1 MGLIALRHVG
11 SSWTRTAPV
20 SCIGRWILIHCT
32 TTEVQLQPLEGMFLS
47 GVVYIFLKK
56 KKKTVSQQVKFLRP
70 MCMYVGVAVD
80 VGVGVGVCL
89 CLCVCV
95 GEESQRRESRT
106 QTPRTIS
113 L

>member
-1 MGLIALRHVG
+1 MDSYPLYHQGSPIATSRGHVPFRG
-11 SSWTRTAPV
+11 S
-20 SCIGRWILIHCT
+20 
-32 TTEVQLQPLEGMFLS
+32 
-47 GVVYIFLKK
+47 VYILKK
-56 KKKTVSQQVKFLRP
+56 KEKKKTVSQQVKFLRP
-70 MCMYVGVAVD
+70 MCMCVGVAVD

-89 CLCVCV
+89 CLCLCV